1 MWNLVTEIETSTRI
15 NHHGLAL
22 KFARMRNEYEQTTI
36 LDRDT
41 LIDWRLKSLR
51 SAAKAD

>member
-22 KFARMRNEYEQTTI
+22 EFARMRNEYEQTTI
-36 LDRDT
+36 LIAT
-41 LIDWRLKSLR
+41 H
-51 SAAKAD
+51 